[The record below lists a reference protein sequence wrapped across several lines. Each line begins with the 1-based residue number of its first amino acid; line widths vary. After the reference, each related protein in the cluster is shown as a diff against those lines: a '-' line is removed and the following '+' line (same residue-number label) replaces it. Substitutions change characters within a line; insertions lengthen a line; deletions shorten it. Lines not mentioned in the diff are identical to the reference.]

1 MPDLRLPRVGRG
13 PNDLTQ
19 EAVLASK
26 MHCSKHHMTIRHV
39 LLTALTIGWAICAE
53 RPAGKVPEIASQPAV
68 ADHRAVGGY
77 RIGAGDVLQI
87 VVWKEPDASVPAV
100 VVRPDGKIAMPLL
113 KDVGV
118 LGLTPAEAEQALTER
133 LSKFIPAA
141 DVTVVVTAIHSK
153 RVYLVG
159 GVKKE
164 GPIELQHDMS
174 VLQALSEAGGLTD
187 YAKRKSIYVLRTSN
201 GSQHKLPF
209 NYDAVLKGERIQEN
223 IFVEPD
229 DIIVVPH

>member
-1 MPDLRLPRVGRG
+1 MIPRYLLVTLLTLGSIISAESAAEKGPDISRLPAAKDDRV
-13 PNDLTQ
+13 T
-19 EAVLASK
+19 S
-26 MHCSKHHMTIRHV
+26 
-39 LLTALTIGWAICAE
+39 
-53 RPAGKVPEIASQPAV
+53 
-68 ADHRAVGGY
+68 GY

-87 VVWKEPDASVPAV
+87 MVWKEPDASVPAV

-113 KDVGV
+113 KDVEV
-118 LGLTPAEAEQALTER
+118 LGLTPTEAEQALTER

-164 GPIELQHDMS
+164 GPIEMQHDMS

-201 GSQHKLPF
+201 GKQYKLPF

-223 IFVEPD
+223 IMIEPD
-229 DIIVVPH
+229 DVIVVPH

>member
-1 MPDLRLPRVGRG
+1 MSNRFFLFGLLMANWTVTAAHGAEKPETAGAPMTSHALSIGQQRPPVR
-13 PNDLTQ
+13 DLT
-19 EAVLASK
+19 ASN
-26 MHCSKHHMTIRHV
+26 S
-39 LLTALTIGWAICAE
+39 
-53 RPAGKVPEIASQPAV
+53 
-68 ADHRAVGGY
+68 Y

-87 VVWKEPDASVPAV
+87 MVWKEPDASVPSV

-113 KDVGV
+113 KDVEV
-118 LGLTPAEAEQALTER
+118 LGLTPTEVEQALTEG
-133 LSKFIPAA
+133 LAKLIPAA

-159 GVKKE
+159 GVRKE

-187 YAKRKSIYVLRTSN
+187 YAKRKRIYVLRTSN
-201 GSQHKLPF
+201 GKQHRLPF
-209 NYDAVLKGERIQEN
+209 NYDAVLKGERMPDN
-223 IFVEPD
+223 IIVEAD